1 MVMINVLK
9 YFYPV
14 FSFCKSSVCE
24 YACIH
29 LHTALIT
36 EPATFTLI
44 KTEFGGK

>member
-14 FSFCKSSVCE
+14 FSFCKSTVCE

-36 EPATFTLI
+36 EPPIFTLI